1 MGFLWTL
8 STLLAGLNAG
18 ILVSGLLE
26 GVYMKRVSLSGYL
39 QMHQPRD
46 ALLSRWMP
54 PILIALMVSC
64 LLLGLLNLGRI
75 EATLAFLTFFL
86 VVTDVVIT
94 VRLMVP
100 LNMQLQTYNAL
111 DPVQEA
117 QNIRTRWYALHP
129 WRTLLGVSAF
139 LVLLTMAW
147 I

>member
-18 ILVSGLLE
+18 ILFSGLLE
-26 GVYMKRVSLSGYL
+26 GVYMKGVSTSGYL

-46 ALLSRWMP
+46 ALLSRVMP
-54 PILIALMVSC
+54 PVLVALMVSC
-64 LLLGLLNLGRI
+64 LLLGVMNLGRTQG
-75 EATLAFLTFFL
+75 TLAFLTFLL

-100 LNMQLQTYNAL
+100 LNVQLQTYDAL
-111 DPVQEA
+111 NPVQEA
-117 QNIRTRWYALHP
+117 QGFRTRWYALHP
-129 WRTLLGVSAF
+129 WRTLLGLGAF